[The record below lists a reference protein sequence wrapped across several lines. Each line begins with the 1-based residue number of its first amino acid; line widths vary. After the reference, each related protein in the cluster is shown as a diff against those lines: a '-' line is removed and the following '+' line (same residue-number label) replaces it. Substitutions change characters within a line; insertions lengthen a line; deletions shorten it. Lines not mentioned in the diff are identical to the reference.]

1 MDYSIYLEENQK
13 IVTVLPYNFQVT
25 TTTFINDILEI
36 NRIESNSVEL
46 EKISFNLKQLLKTLK
61 TLNRSSC

>member
-1 MDYSIYLEENQK
+1 MNFEPFECNGITPFIWSENQK
-13 IVTVLPYNFQVT
+13 IITVLPYNFQVT

-46 EKISFNLKQLLKTLK
+46 EKYHLI
-61 TLNRSSC
+61 LNNFWKH